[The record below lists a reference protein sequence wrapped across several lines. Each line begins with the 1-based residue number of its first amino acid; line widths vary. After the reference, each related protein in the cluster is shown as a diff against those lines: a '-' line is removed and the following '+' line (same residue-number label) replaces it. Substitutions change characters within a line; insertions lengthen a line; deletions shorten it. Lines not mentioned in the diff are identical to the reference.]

1 MNFYNQN
8 PFQMMM
14 NSQKNNNPIQQLMSM
29 GANNSPQNFNNQNF
43 TQIDRDRLRQGFS
56 QFDENKIYQLVQ
68 QARNN
73 GISDEYIEQG
83 LNFLLNMK

>member
-8 PFQMMM
+8 PFQMMI
-14 NSQKNNNPIQQLMSM
+14 NGQKNNNPIQQLMSM

-43 TQIDRDRLRQGFS
+43 TQIDKDRLRQGFS

>member
-14 NSQKNNNPIQQLMSM
+14 NGQKSNNPIQQLMNM